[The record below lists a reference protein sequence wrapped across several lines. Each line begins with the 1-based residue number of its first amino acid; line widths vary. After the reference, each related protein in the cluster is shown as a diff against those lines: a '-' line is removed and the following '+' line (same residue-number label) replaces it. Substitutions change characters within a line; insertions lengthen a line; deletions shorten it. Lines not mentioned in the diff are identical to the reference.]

1 MNLDLL
7 FKIAGVGILISVF
20 HTALKQ
26 AGKEDMAHLCTLAG
40 FTIVLFGWFNSS
52 ASCSPLSRPSLN
64 SIEGAGM
71 EIIQIVGLGFIVTL
85 LILIIR
91 GQRPEIAVQI
101 SITLATV
108 IFLLV
113 LAKIEVVLNL
123 FRDLADKANISQMY
137 LNTILKIIGIA
148 YITEFGAQVCR
159 DAGEGAVAGKIEFA
173 GKVLVMV
180 MAIPIIA
187 LVLETIVRLVP

>member
-1 MNLDLL
+1 
-7 FKIAGVGILISVF
+7 
-20 HTALKQ
+20 
-26 AGKEDMAHLCTLAG
+26 
-40 FTIVLFGWFNSS
+40 
-52 ASCSPLSRPSLN
+52 
-64 SIEGAGM
+64 M
-71 EIIQIVGLGFIVTL
+71 EIVQIVGLGFVVTL

-91 GQRPEIAVQI
+91 TQKPEIAVQL
-101 SITLATV
+101 SLALATI

-113 LAKIEVVLNL
+113 LAKINVVIGL
-123 FRDLADKANISQMY
+123 FRDLADKANVSQMY

-180 MAIPIIA
+180 LAIPIIA
-187 LVLETIVRLVP
+187 LVLETIVKLLP

>member
-1 MNLDLL
+1 
-7 FKIAGVGILISVF
+7 
-20 HTALKQ
+20 
-26 AGKEDMAHLCTLAG
+26 
-40 FTIVLFGWFNSS
+40 
-52 ASCSPLSRPSLN
+52 
-64 SIEGAGM
+64 M
-71 EIIQIVGLGFIVTL
+71 EIVQIVGLGFVVTL

-91 GQRPEIAVQI
+91 SQRPEIAVLL
-101 SITLATV
+101 SITLATI
-108 IFLLV
+108 IFLFV
-113 LAKIEVVLNL
+113 LSKINVVLNL
-123 FRDLADKANISQMY
+123 FRDLAEKAGVNQLY

-187 LVLETIVRLVP
+187 LVLETIIRLLP

>member
-1 MNLDLL
+1 
-7 FKIAGVGILISVF
+7 
-20 HTALKQ
+20 
-26 AGKEDMAHLCTLAG
+26 
-40 FTIVLFGWFNSS
+40 
-52 ASCSPLSRPSLN
+52 
-64 SIEGAGM
+64 M

-91 GQRPEIAVQI
+91 SQRPEIAVQI

-123 FRDLADKANISQMY
+123 FRDLADKASISQMY

-187 LVLETIVRLVP
+187 LVLETIVRLIP

>member
-1 MNLDLL
+1 
-7 FKIAGVGILISVF
+7 
-20 HTALKQ
+20 
-26 AGKEDMAHLCTLAG
+26 
-40 FTIVLFGWFNSS
+40 
-52 ASCSPLSRPSLN
+52 
-64 SIEGAGM
+64 M

-137 LNTILKIIGIA
+137 LNPILKIIGLA

>member
-1 MNLDLL
+1 
-7 FKIAGVGILISVF
+7 
-20 HTALKQ
+20 
-26 AGKEDMAHLCTLAG
+26 
-40 FTIVLFGWFNSS
+40 
-52 ASCSPLSRPSLN
+52 
-64 SIEGAGM
+64 M
-71 EIIQIVGLGFIVTL
+71 EIVQIVGLGFIVTL

-91 GQRPEIAVQI
+91 GQRPEMAVLL
-101 SITLATV
+101 SITLATI

-113 LAKIEVVLNL
+113 LAKLSVVLNL
-123 FRDLADKANISQMY
+123 FRDLAEKAGVNQLY

-187 LVLETIVRLVP
+187 LVLETIIRLLP